1 MSNKYNNE
9 EQSVLQKIQNQT
21 GCLLLVIGV
30 AMLAFVLTDLVSS
43 GSSIFSSNDNSIGEI
58 ADQPVSY
65 DEFNQTFVIVTHNR
79 ELAKMS
85 DRMLEMKDGNIV

>member
-1 MSNKYNNE
+1 MPNKYNNE

-43 GSSIFSSNDNSIGEI
+43 ATSIFGSDQNSVGTING
-58 ADQPVSY
+58 
-65 DEFNQTFVIVTHNR
+65 
-79 ELAKMS
+79 
-85 DRMLEMKDGNIV
+85 

>member
-21 GCLLLVIGV
+21 GCLLLVIGI

-65 DEFNQTFVIVTHNR
+65 DEFNQTFEGLKAQLIQNNPGIAID
-79 ELAKMS
+79 E
-85 DRMLEMKDGNIV
+85 NI

>member
-30 AMLAFVLTDLVSS
+30 AMLAFVLTDLVST
-43 GSSIFSSNDNSIGEI
+43 GSSIFGSNDNSIGKI
-58 ADQPVSY
+58 AEQPN
-65 DEFNQTFVIVTHNR
+65 F
-79 ELAKMS
+79 
-85 DRMLEMKDGNIV
+85 

>member
-21 GCLLLVIGV
+21 GCLLLVIGI

-43 GSSIFSSNDNSIGEI
+43 GSSIFSSDENSVGEV
-58 ADQPVSY
+58 AGKPVSY
-65 DEFNQTFVIVTHNR
+65 DEFNRTF
-79 ELAKMS
+79 
-85 DRMLEMKDGNIV
+85 